1 MIAQFAIR
9 LICGMSLTW
18 CLMPRRD
25 VSDGFFRIQMLI
37 VMGLSVLA
45 TLVSLGGWD
54 ASFQATTGGLDSLSG
69 PQLDS
74 WLYGTTAVLAYLGS
88 FTWALGRRRAGTVC
102 IALICGL
109 SLLLLIASA
118 WDLNSN
124 SIPRQLFLVA
134 SELAT
139 SLLLGSAM
147 VSMLL
152 GHWYLTAT
160 GMPLAPLVRLNLMLG
175 AATLLR
181 ISLALAGLV
190 LIGGLPDSG
199 HQQLL
204 LVLRWLAGL
213 VSPLVVVVMV
223 HKILKYQN
231 TQSATGVL
239 YVGVVLTLT
248 GELTATL
255 LAHELSVPI

>member
-109 SLLLLIASA
+109 SLLLLIAWAAAASA
-118 WDLNSN
+118 GAGRFFVFLDMLGYGCSSLLVRARAWWRGVRVRPR
-124 SIPRQLFLVA
+124 IPRRA
-134 SELAT
+134 
-139 SLLLGSAM
+139 
-147 VSMLL
+147 
-152 GHWYLTAT
+152 
-160 GMPLAPLVRLNLMLG
+160 
-175 AATLLR
+175 
-181 ISLALAGLV
+181 
-190 LIGGLPDSG
+190 
-199 HQQLL
+199 
-204 LVLRWLAGL
+204 RWPA
-213 VSPLVVVVMV
+213 
-223 HKILKYQN
+223 
-231 TQSATGVL
+231 
-239 YVGVVLTLT
+239 
-248 GELTATL
+248 
-255 LAHELSVPI
+255 